1 MLESQLWEGGREG
14 GRDGH
19 LGQAENSTGWG
30 QWDATSS
37 GQTWLPV
44 PATGAMILALKG
56 PRVVGGREHRLWNPQ
71 KEAQDPGSDRCGPG

>member
-1 MLESQLWEGGREG
+1 MLDSQLWEGGEKEG
-14 GRDGH
+14 EKEEEMGT
-19 LGQAENSTGWG
+19 LGQAENSTRWG

-56 PRVVGGREHRLWNPQ
+56 SRVVAG
-71 KEAQDPGSDRCGPG
+71 